1 MENNNKKRW
10 GRRMGATIVWT
21 ILVSTAF
28 YICLF
33 KGVELS
39 WWLEYAKY
47 HTYALGFI
55 VGTLTIT
62 DSVLKV

>member
-1 MENNNKKRW
+1 
-10 GRRMGATIVWT
+10 MGATIVWT